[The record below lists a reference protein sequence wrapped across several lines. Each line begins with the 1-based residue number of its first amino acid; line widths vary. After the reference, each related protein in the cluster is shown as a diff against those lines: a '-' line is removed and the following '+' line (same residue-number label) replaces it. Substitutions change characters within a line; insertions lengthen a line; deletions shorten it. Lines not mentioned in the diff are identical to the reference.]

1 MTSKHAVD
9 GFLAQRK
16 IAVVGVSRDGR
27 GFGYAAWKALRDK
40 GYDAAP
46 VNPQATAIDG
56 QPCYRSLRD
65 LPEPVGAALV
75 VTPPA
80 ASGQVVQDAVAAGIR
95 HIWLQQGAV
104 SPDALQICRE
114 QGIEP
119 VAGECI
125 LMFADPGGLH
135 KFHRWVWNVL
145 GKLPQ

>member
-1 MTSKHAVD
+1 MTSKRAVD
-9 GFLAQRK
+9 DFLAQRR

-40 GYDAAP
+40 GYDAEP
-46 VNPQATAIDG
+46 VNPQASTIDG
-56 QPCYRSLRD
+56 RPCYRSLRD

-80 ASGQVVQDAVAAGIR
+80 STAQVVEDAISAGIR
-95 HIWLQQGAV
+95 NIWLQQGAV
-104 SPDALQICRE
+104 SQDAVRQCAE
-114 QGIEP
+114 HGIEP

-125 LMFADPGGLH
+125 LMFADPGGMH
-135 KFHRWVWNVL
+135 KFHRWVWNIL